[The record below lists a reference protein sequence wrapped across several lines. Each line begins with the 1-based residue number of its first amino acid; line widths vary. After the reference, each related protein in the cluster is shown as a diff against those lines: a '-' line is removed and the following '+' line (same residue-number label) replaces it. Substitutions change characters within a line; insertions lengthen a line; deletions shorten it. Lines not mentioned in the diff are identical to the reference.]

1 MWLEEFVWLWGPI
14 VGGAGL
20 WGLWSVVALK
30 AEVKALQYRLA
41 RLESEGAVEG
51 EALRKVA

>member
-14 VGGAGL
+14 ASGVGL

-30 AEVKALQYRLA
+30 AEVKDLQHRLA
-41 RLESEGAVEG
+41 HLESQDTIESSV
-51 EALRKVA
+51 LRKVA